1 MTATT
6 MSYQQMHEWMRGMR
20 EKAPVHFNRESDVY
34 AQVFG
39 YAEAFT
45 ALTEYKDFSS
55 DLSDLSP
62 EKPGFELFRE
72 GSFINLDPPVH
83 DQLRGT
89 VSKAF
94 TPKVVADLEPRIAAV
109 TDELLE
115 QAGTEFDL
123 VEQLAYPLPVIVI
136 AELLGI
142 PTSDR
147 PLFRKWADTL
157 LSQNIAA
164 DDVVD
169 DALVEAVLPTMHEM
183 NEYLLDYIR
192 SRRRNPGTDLTSHLT
207 VVESEGRT
215 LTDSQIVGFVGLLLI
230 AGHITTTALL
240 GNSAILLDQRPELVP
255 ELRANRELVPQAIE
269 EFLRI
274 RSPFPRLAR
283 KARHDLE
290 LGGVTVPA
298 GTPLLL
304 WIASANRDAAQFSD
318 PDALDIHRHPNRHLA
333 FGKGIHFCI
342 GAPLARLEAR
352 VALNR
357 LLDKYSGLAVAG
369 EPQFFSPM
377 SITSAKYLPVSGS
390 LA

>member
-1 MTATT
+1 MTTTT
-6 MSYQQMHEWMRGMR
+6 MSYQQMHEWMHGMR
-20 EKAPVHFNRESDVY
+20 EKAPVHFDRESNVY

-62 EKPGFELFRE
+62 EKPEFELFRE

-94 TPKVVADLEPRIAAV
+94 TPKVIADLEPRIATV

-183 NEYLLDYIR
+183 NEYLLDHIR

-207 VVESEGRT
+207 LVESEGRT

-240 GNSAILLDQRPELVP
+240 GNSAILLDERPELLP

-304 WIASANRDAAQFSD
+304 WIASANRDTAQFSA

-369 EPQFFSPM
+369 EPQFFNPM